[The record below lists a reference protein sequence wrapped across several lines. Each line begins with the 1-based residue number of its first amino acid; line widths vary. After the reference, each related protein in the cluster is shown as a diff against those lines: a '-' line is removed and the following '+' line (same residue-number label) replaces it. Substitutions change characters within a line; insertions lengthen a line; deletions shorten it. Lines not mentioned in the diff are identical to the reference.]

1 MANVIQRLVQL
12 VLDRKTALKMEADA
26 KRSLGG
32 VNKAVGTLR
41 SSVKLLAVSLA
52 AAFSIRAISRF
63 ISSAIAT
70 AKEADKIWRD
80 LAGTINA
87 TGDAFSDL
95 EPVIRS
101 TAAAFQAATTVGDED
116 FAAGLTRMIG
126 LTGNVSASLN
136 NMGLVANVAAQ
147 YFSGKLEPA
156 IDLVAK
162 VSTGYITQLQRM
174 GIQVKSA
181 QEGLDVLAERSAGAA
196 ARQMETLTGQTAAF
210 NNAVG
215 DMKEALGN
223 ALFNID
229 NTGGSVAVLTGAVQ
243 DAEHWIT
250 ENRQAVNDWVTN
262 GWRALIV
269 IVDAAYRSI
278 RGMGELFVGAFQVA
292 VGVAIGAVAGLIG
305 AFANLSHVILNLS
318 GNVLDLLGFDKAA
331 AGAHNMA
338 KGIDA
343 IAASLKSAAAEYVKS
358 GLGYMGQGGARFANR
373 TGLANS
379 LLNPS
384 GRATPAD
391 PTTARGIA
399 MPGAATGKG
408 GGAAAQKQEVDAV
421 SASIAK
427 YADRLNQINALS
439 QLLGKTYDRNGE
451 QLSAMRAHMNEL
463 VATGDSSL
471 TPYLQ
476 GLAERMDALRIPV
489 DAAGDA
495 IADFNHQMDTIDIQ
509 SAALGDGFDELG
521 AKATALQGVIAS
533 LADLGAS
540 DLLGPYVDQL
550 DKIKEALALATEQ
563 SENYALAVSNLSALI
578 AGAVGGE
585 LAEVAKAKA
594 KENLLLAAEQV
605 AHGIVSALNPFTAG
619 KAGGHFAAAAKY
631 GAIAAG
637 WSALGAVA
645 GGGGGGGSGSLSGA
659 RGGTGAA
666 SERTAPPSPEIS
678 IYLTGDMNAM
688 DARVQK
694 WVLGA
699 AQAGRERYGDNA
711 IVRTAP
717 RRG

>member
-63 ISSAIAT
+63 ISSAIET

-262 GWRALIV
+262 GWRGLIV
-269 IVDAAYRSI
+269 IVDAAYRGI
-278 RGMGELFVGAFQVA
+278 RGFAELFVGFFQLA
-292 VGVAIGAVAGLIG
+292 VGIAVGAVAGLVG

-358 GLGYMGQGGARFANR
+358 GLGYMGQGGTRLANR
-373 TGLANS
+373 TGLAEA

-619 KAGGHFAAAAKY
+619 KAAGHFAAAAKY